1 MGEWRGFGMRGR
13 WLVCTLLVLEGSGV
27 RSGVLRWKCSKLEL
41 GLLGVFSR
49 LFLNFD
55 VGAKQTSL
63 SLLDKPRLDFVKN

>member
-1 MGEWRGFGMRGR
+1 MRGR

-55 VGAKQTSL
+55 VGAKQASL
-63 SLLDKPRLDFVKN
+63 SL